1 VGSAI
6 GQSMAA
12 AGTLQA
18 LAGSATSI
26 ALVASGYETN
36 P

>member
-6 GQSMAA
+6 GQSLA
-12 AGTLQA
+12 AGGFISA
-18 LAGSATSI
+18 LASAGTSI
-26 ALVASGYETN
+26 TLVASGYATN